1 MENKK
6 LKENNSMQAGAIEG
20 AAGVA
25 TPTPVKRR
33 KHSTKRE
40 KFLEELQ
47 LRGLIRTMIAE
58 SASRR
63 QNTSLKEEQEL
74 RNLIKHLIREAKK
87 DTEDLP
93 HNSTAINVLES
104 LLKGILPGLEID
116 YKSLTTAEQQ
126 RISFRAHII
135 NAVATILETE
145 EINAVGGGE
154 LVGLDEQ
161 DEDDNIQINIDDENL
176 TDDEKFIDIED
187 KKVEDAEAEHDKFGL
202 PGEDETGRNLAQPAF
217 KRIEKNIVETYGIL
231 SDEKDKTLFTDYL
244 ITNLKLYFDK
254 WESELGAVQ
263 EPTTDEY
270 EAEVGTAEAEA
281 SAGAGE
287 ALVQ

>member
-1 MENKK
+1 MKNKK

-58 SASRR
+58 SVSRR

-87 DTEDLP
+87 DTEELP

-126 RISFRAHII
+126 RVSFRAHII

-145 EINAVGGGE
+145 EINAVAGGE

-187 KKVEDAEAEHDKFGL
+187 RKVEEPEEEDDFGI

-270 EAEVGTAEAEA
+270 EAEVGADEAEA